1 MRIPRSI
8 EWRAGVFLVG
18 VSAIFLGLL
27 IVLTLARMDVGFEVG
42 GTIRRTQEGWTLS
55 VEVPGD
61 RLRLL
66 SRCRHVQIR
75 TEGEEVWYG
84 RITSVNGHLIQGG
97 PELLAEIQVR
107 SIGALDVETGPVKA
121 MLLEERGKPVL
132 AVLFESILD
141 RQSI

>member
-1 MRIPRSI
+1 MVVSELIIRKIGSRRQYEDSRSI

-75 TEGEEVWYG
+75 PRARKSGT
-84 RITSVNGHLIQGG
+84 GG
-97 PELLAEIQVR
+97 LRA
-107 SIGALDVETGPVKA
+107 
-121 MLLEERGKPVL
+121 
-132 AVLFESILD
+132 
-141 RQSI
+141 